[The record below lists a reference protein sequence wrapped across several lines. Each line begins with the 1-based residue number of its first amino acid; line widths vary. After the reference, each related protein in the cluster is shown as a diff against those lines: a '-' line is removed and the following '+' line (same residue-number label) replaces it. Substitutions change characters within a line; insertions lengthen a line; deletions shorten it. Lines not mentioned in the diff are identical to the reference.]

1 MKLLPGDEISYE
13 VFYLEMRTS
22 PKFQWPK
29 KPSEDIFISNSVK
42 PSSRYFFDL
51 YKAVGGDYEWTDK
64 FELPTSE
71 IDFFLCHP
79 LVRMFTFFKDGWTAG
94 FFMLDYRVTG
104 ICDLAYFGLVPEAI
118 GFGYGKYML
127 KVAVKVQ
134 QLQTLTRGMTEVQK
148 YIEEQIVEKKYLI
161 GQKFGG
167 HNSRKFSLVPKIMS
181 AKFLSNKVRNRKQ
194 SKVVNQIFKKKN
206 KKRR

>member
-1 MKLLPGDEISYE
+1 MKLRPGDEISYE

-22 PKFQWPK
+22 PKFEWPK
-29 KPSEDIFISNSVK
+29 KPSGDIFISNSVK

-127 KVAVKVQ
+127 KVAVKEGWNRNGTK
-134 QLQTLTRGMTEVQK
+134 LLTVNTNSLDHPNALPL
-148 YIEEQIVEKKYLI
+148 YKKI
-161 GQKFGG
+161 GFM
-167 HNSRKFSLVPKIMS
+167 L
-181 AKFLSNKVRNRKQ
+181 
-194 SKVVNQIFKKKN
+194 KN
-206 KKRR
+206 KKKATRVLTKSRYKDSYKTDNHGWNHISSFRHKSNYLHEK

>member
-1 MKLLPGDEISYE
+1 MTLLPGDEISYE

-22 PKFQWPK
+22 PKFEWPK
-29 KPSEDIFISNSVK
+29 KPSGDIVISNSVK

-127 KVAVKVQ
+127 KVAVKEGWNRNGTK
-134 QLQTLTRGMTEVQK
+134 LLTVNTNSLDHPNALPL
-148 YIEEQIVEKKYLI
+148 YKKI
-161 GQKFGG
+161 GFM
-167 HNSRKFSLVPKIMS
+167 L
-181 AKFLSNKVRNRKQ
+181 
-194 SKVVNQIFKKKN
+194 KN
-206 KKRR
+206 KKKATRVLTKSRYKDSYEI

>member
-1 MKLLPGDEISYE
+1 MKLIPGDEISYE

-22 PKFQWPK
+22 PKFEWPK
-29 KPSEDIFISNSVK
+29 KPSGDIFISNSVK

-64 FELPTSE
+64 LKLPISE

-79 LVRMFTFFKDGWTAG
+79 LVRMFTFFKDGWAAG

-118 GFGYGKYML
+118 GFGYGEYLL
-127 KVAVKVQ
+127 KFAVKESWKMKDIGLLTVNTN
-134 QLQTLTRGMTEVQK
+134 TLDHPNALPLYQKVGFDIVRSKTEIRRLTQPRW
-148 YIEEQIVEKKYLI
+148 IKK
-161 GQKFGG
+161 
-167 HNSRKFSLVPKIMS
+167 
-181 AKFLSNKVRNRKQ
+181 
-194 SKVVNQIFKKKN
+194 
-206 KKRR
+206 